1 MKLIR
6 YGPIGKENPGMIDD
20 DGNIRDLRGEI
31 ADISGETLL
40 PWSLDRLKKLDANS
54 LPRVSGKPRIGA
66 CVGGIGKFICIGL
79 NYSDHAAEAG
89 MKVPE
94 QPVIFMKATSAVC
107 GPNDDVVI
115 PRGSGKTDWE
125 VELGVVI
132 GNTAK
137 YVSPENAL
145 SHVAGYCVINDVSER
160 AFQLEGTGQWTKGK
174 SADTF
179 GPIGPW
185 LVTNDEVT
193 DPQNLDMWLEVN
205 GRRFQNGNTR
215 TMVFRVAHLVSY
227 LSQYMSLQPGDVIS
241 TGTPPGVG
249 MGQRPPIYLAPGD
262 NIVLGIHGLGVQR
275 QNVVADA
282 FEGSQYAATSREVRQ

>member
-6 YGPIGKENPGMIDD
+6 YGLSGQENPGIIDSNGD
-20 DGNIRDLRGEI
+20 IRDLRGEI
-31 ADISGETLL
+31 TDISGETLL
-40 PWSLDRLKKLDANS
+40 PSSLDRLRKVDIGS
-54 LPRVSGKPRIGA
+54 LPRVTGNPRIGA
-66 CVGGIGKFICIGL
+66 CVGRVGKFICIGL

-89 MKVPE
+89 MKVPAE
-94 QPVIFMKATSAVC
+94 PVIFMKATSAVC

-115 PRGSGKTDWE
+115 PRGSQKTDWE

-132 GNTAK
+132 GAPAK

-185 LVTNDEVT
+185 LVTADEVA

-205 GRRFQNGNTR
+205 GRRFQSGNTS
-215 TMVFRVAHLVSY
+215 TMVFGVAHLISY
-227 LSQYMSLQPGDVIS
+227 LSQYLSLQPGDIIS

-249 MGQRPPIYLAPGD
+249 MGQRPPIYLSAGD
-262 NIVLGIHGLGVQR
+262 SIVLGIQGLGVQR
-275 QNVVADA
+275 QTVVADN
-282 FEGSQYAATSREVRQ
+282 SQYPTPNKEIRR